1 MSEELKIYKIQTT
14 LILEYEKIDEYEL
27 TQKIFLS
34 NTKLI
39 TNDSDIDKAFGSMY
53 QNVITKIENKT
64 QDRKNRTQ
72 R

>member
-53 QNVITKIENKT
+53 QNVITKIENKK